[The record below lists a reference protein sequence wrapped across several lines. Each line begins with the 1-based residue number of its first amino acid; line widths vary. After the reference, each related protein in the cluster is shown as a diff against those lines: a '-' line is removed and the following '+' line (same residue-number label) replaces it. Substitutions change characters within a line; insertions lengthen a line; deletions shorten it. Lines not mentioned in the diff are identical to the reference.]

1 MWSLEDFEKSELI
14 ELIRQNTVW
23 DESESHQLYCAFC
36 IRRKRLEKEIQRES
50 DTIHYC
56 DLLLREIET
65 SHEDCGDKFDWDS
78 IVGFINRCRRMSI
91 EKIGRLKDD
100 LAEVIEEMS
109 NVL

>member
-14 ELIRQNTVW
+14 ELIRQNTAW

-36 IRRKRLEKEIQRES
+36 IRRNRLETEIQRES
-50 DTIHYC
+50 DILDC
-56 DLLLREIET
+56 FDRLLVEVEV
-65 SHEDCGDKFDWDS
+65 SHGDCVDKFDWDS
-78 IVGFINRCRRMSI
+78 IVRFINYRGRMSI

-109 NVL
+109 NVR

>member
-14 ELIRQNTVW
+14 ELIRQNTVCGNLGFRPVY
-23 DESESHQLYCAFC
+23 SALC

-50 DTIHYC
+50 GAIDC
-56 DLLLREIET
+56 FDRLLREAGT
-65 SHEDCGDKFDWDS
+65 SHEDCVDEFELDS
-78 IVGFINRCRRMSI
+78 IVRSINHYRRMSI
-91 EKIGRLKDD
+91 KTIGRLKDE

>member
-1 MWSLEDFEKSELI
+1 MWSLEDFDKSELI
-14 ELIRQNTVW
+14 ELIRQNTAW

-36 IRRKRLEKEIQRES
+36 IRRKRLEREIQRES
-50 DTIHYC
+50 DAIDYF
-56 DLLLREIET
+56 DRLLREVET
-65 SHEDCGDKFDWDS
+65 SHGDCVDELEWDS
-78 IVGFINRCRRMSI
+78 IVRYINHCRRMSI